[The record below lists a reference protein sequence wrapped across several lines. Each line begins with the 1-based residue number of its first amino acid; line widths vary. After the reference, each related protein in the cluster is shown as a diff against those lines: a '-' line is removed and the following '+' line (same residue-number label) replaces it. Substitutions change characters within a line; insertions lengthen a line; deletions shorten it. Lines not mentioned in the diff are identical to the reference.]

1 MSSKRPSE
9 GSPEGTPGKLTKSE
23 NGDFSR
29 SVRKKLTTTS
39 RTGQACDRCKVRK
52 IRCDARP
59 GGCSPCIANNLEC
72 KTTDRITGRATSR
85 GHTEHIEGENMALK
99 QHINDLRQQLIDA
112 GQDPRPAPIMPLGFN
127 GSGGQPAYAWPHQMF
142 DLSSILGADTHLDP
156 SKARART
163 AALPDYR
170 NNSLGDNYLGISG
183 ANEWLSPI
191 KGTSVALFG
200 MELDLVDFVTNDN
213 DEAFSPTSYENF
225 LSIAF
230 KSSQDRPP
238 PPSFPSYRECKALCE
253 WYFVSVNCH
262 APIVHKPD
270 VLEMVDRLNSDEVY
284 QPDISETVQ
293 LHMIIA
299 MMLFQSS
306 VRNSRPT
313 QWADHYRYA
322 ASFLP
327 DLMAKRTLPNIQ
339 AIALI
344 CLHLRN
350 FTKPGAAWFMST
362 LTLNLCA
369 EMGLHRSVS
378 AWGKTNPE
386 VSEHEIEMRKRVF
399 WSVLVIHTSIS
410 NKLGRPLAMRLE
422 DFDVEFPKALDDNTG
437 TEASCIDEWHKCSY
451 RVACHNFKQ
460 VLLVIQVQTSIY
472 SVRAPPHSYELTI
485 QKLERDLDYFLKSI
499 PIELSGGP
507 ETAQDD
513 RACSL
518 YLQFGAQ
525 ELNLLVHHPAVCR
538 TQNTDVNNKNLDVC
552 LDASAKLLHIAQSMR
567 ALKALDTTWL
577 NATVWL
583 SAMFVTL
590 FAYNQRKD
598 HITSV
603 DLNALKDT
611 MEQWLSIIGDIGH
624 LMGSGAKLQNA
635 VRHIVNASIDNIHRH
650 LAAKTASAAVASAN
664 IARSSP
670 ALIDGQHDGVNG
682 YNAPAGYAPAYVPAD
697 PNGVPP
703 SDTAAGASY
712 LGPDDALQAQQ
723 PYQTNGFAYPDPS
736 GGSAPAYPAFVDSSA
751 YTNGDDI
758 KSDLTAQLAAH
769 NAGHALHQN
778 PHAHNQNVPQQMA
791 PHDQT
796 TQNLFQAF
804 TSPSP
809 NNSYASPTTTA
820 TTAAALTPQQQPQQ
834 MMTGPVAWRH
844 FTHDMLGI
852 MGTGYPGFDVQ
863 NANALLALG
872 QKPPG
877 VDAAGVMPVDAS
889 GGPLPLIGEGLWPL
903 TTYGPVSSSAGY

>member
-1 MSSKRPSE
+1 
-9 GSPEGTPGKLTKSE
+9 
-23 NGDFSR
+23 
-29 SVRKKLTTTS
+29 
-39 RTGQACDRCKVRK
+39 
-52 IRCDARP
+52 
-59 GGCSPCIANNLEC
+59 
-72 KTTDRITGRATSR
+72 
-85 GHTEHIEGENMALK
+85 MALK
-99 QHINDLRQQLIDA
+99 QHINDLRQQLIDT
-112 GQDPRPAPIMPLGFN
+112 GIDPRPAPMMPMAFVAN
-127 GSGGQPAYAWPHQMF
+127 GGQTAFAWPQQMF

-156 SKARART
+156 SKARQRT

-170 NNSLGDNYLGISG
+170 NAALGDNYLGISG

-230 KSSQDRPP
+230 KSSQERPH

-253 WYFVSVNCH
+253 WYFISVNCH

-270 VLEMVDRLNSDEVY
+270 VLDMVDRLNSDEVY

-313 QWADHYRYA
+313 HWADHYRYA

-386 VSEHEIEMRKRVF
+386 ISEHEIEMRKRVF

-437 TEASCIDEWHKCSY
+437 LEATSIDDWHKCSY
-451 RVACHNFKQ
+451 RVACHNFKW

-472 SVRAPPHSYELTI
+472 SVRAPPNSYELTI

-538 TQNTDVNNKNLDVC
+538 TQNPDVNNKNLDIC

-598 HITSV
+598 HITSQ

-611 MEQWLSIIGDIGH
+611 MEQWLSVIGDIGQ
-624 LMGSGAKLQNA
+624 LMGSGTKLQNA
-635 VRHIVNASIDNIHRH
+635 VRHIVNAAIDNIHRH

-670 ALIDGQHDGVNG
+670 AVDGQSDGVG

-697 PNGVPP
+697 PNGNPP
-703 SDTAAGASY
+703 ADATAGASY
-712 LGPDDALQAQQ
+712 LNPDENGLQPQQQ

-736 GGSAPAYPAFVDSSA
+736 GASAPAYPAFVDNNA

-778 PHAHNQNVPQQMA
+778 SHPHPQNGVPQQM
-791 PHDQT
+791 PHDQQ

-809 NNSYASPTTTA
+809 NTSYASPTTTA
-820 TTAAALTPQQQPQQ
+820 TTAQALTPQQQPQQ
-834 MMTGPVAWRH
+834 MMMGPVAWRH
-844 FTHDMLGI
+844 FTHDMLGL
-852 MGTGYPGFDVQ
+852 MGPGLPGYDVQ
-863 NANALLALG
+863 SASALIALG

-877 VDAAGVMPVDAS
+877 VPEGPGVLGVPNGDVGMQN
-889 GGPLPLIGEGLWPL
+889 LIGEGLWPL